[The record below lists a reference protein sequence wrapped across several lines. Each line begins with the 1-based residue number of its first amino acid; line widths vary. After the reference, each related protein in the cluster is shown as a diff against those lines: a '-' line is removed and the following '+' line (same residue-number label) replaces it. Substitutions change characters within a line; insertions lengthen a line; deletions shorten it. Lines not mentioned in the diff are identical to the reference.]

1 MTLNG
6 SVTLLGMAKASRKPA
21 APKSAPM
28 LVNGKVRSTQS
39 NRKPA
44 ERRSR
49 GTPGQRIP
57 PPRLTNAARRKREYL
72 TPDEVEKVL
81 QVAGKLGRHGPRDRT
96 LLLIAYRHGLRVS
109 ELVTLRWD
117 QVDLKAGLLHV
128 ARVKNGLPS
137 THPIRG
143 PEIRA
148 LRELKREYPAS
159 PYLFV
164 SELGGPLTP
173 ATVRKIIAR
182 AGERTKLPFPIH
194 PHMLRH
200 STGYKLANDGHDT
213 RAIQH
218 YLGHRNI
225 THTVRYT
232 ELSPERFK
240 GFWKD

>member
-1 MTLNG
+1 
-6 SVTLLGMAKASRKPA
+6 MAKASRDA
-21 APKSAPM
+21 AARELAPT
-28 LVNGKVRSTQS
+28 LVNGKDRSRRRNTKTSAPRSRSTLSSPLPPCRQS
-39 NRKPA
+39 NA
-44 ERRSR
+44 S
-49 GTPGQRIP
+49 
-57 PPRLTNAARRKREYL
+57 RRKREYL

-81 QVAGKLGRHGPRDRT
+81 QAAARLGRHGPRDRT
-96 LLLIAYRHGLRVS
+96 LLLLAYRHGLRVS
-109 ELVTLRWD
+109 ELVALRWD

-128 ARVKNGLPS
+128 ARLKNGLAS

-143 PEIRA
+143 PELRA
-148 LRELKREYPAS
+148 LRELKRDYPSS

-173 ATVRKIIAR
+173 ATVRKLFAR
-182 AGERTKLPFPIH
+182 AGEKARLPFPIH

-213 RAIQH
+213 RAIQQ

>member
-1 MTLNG
+1 MATAPRKTTARQKLKKTARTLEI
-6 SVTLLGMAKASRKPA
+6 
-21 APKSAPM
+21 
-28 LVNGKVRSTQS
+28 GKVRSAQAS
-39 NRKPA
+39 RA
-44 ERRSR
+44 HQERRSR
-49 GTPGQRIP
+49 GTPGSP
-57 PPRLTNAARRKREYL
+57 LPPRRLKNSARRQREYL
-72 TPDEVEKVL
+72 TPEEIEKVL
-81 QVAGKLGRHGPRDRT
+81 QVAGRLGRHGARDRT

-128 ARVKNGLPS
+128 ARVKNGVPS
-137 THPIRG
+137 THPIRS
-143 PEIRA
+143 
-148 LRELKREYPAS
+148 RELRSLRDLKRDYPDS

-164 SELGGPLTP
+164 SELGGPMTP
-173 ATVRKIIAR
+173 ATVRKLLAR
-182 AGERTKLPFPIH
+182 AGEKAKLPFPIH

>member
-1 MTLNG
+1 MVQSPRKTAA
-6 SVTLLGMAKASRKPA
+6 AKALPT
-21 APKSAPM
+21 
-28 LVNGKVRSTQS
+28 LVNGKVRSRQV
-39 NRKPA
+39 NRKA
-44 ERRSR
+44 VEQRS
-49 GTPGQRIP
+49 PGGPSPSIP

-81 QVAGKLGRHGPRDRT
+81 QAAGKLGRHGPRDRT
-96 LLLIAYRHGLRVS
+96 LLLLAYRHGLRVS

-143 PEIRA
+143 PELRA
-148 LRELKREYPAS
+148 LRELKREYPSS

-173 ATVRKIIAR
+173 ATVRKLMAR
-182 AGERTKLPFPIH
+182 AGEKAKLPFPIH